1 MRILLCVVVKMGV
14 SLENY
19 KSWLLRGVDSVTAKL
34 KRLFVSDGL
43 GELSEHLRKLSL
55 ERRKTMFQASPSLD
69 ESSFWSCRAPS
80 GGSGTHKSVV
90 STVIHFRGG

>member
-1 MRILLCVVVKMGV
+1 MCVVKMGV

-69 ESSFWSCRAPS
+69 ESFLL
-80 GGSGTHKSVV
+80 VV
-90 STVIHFRGG
+90 PCPVGRI